1 MVNAS
6 VLQIITVIGV
16 EDAKNATQE
25 EITLCA
31 ELLLENK
38 MNPKC
43 SKEAKYSDP
52 RMNMFK
58 SNNINNNSLSFSPFS
73 SLDPLLGCFRFR
85 L

>member
-58 SNNINNNSLSFSPFS
+58 SNNINNNPIFSLFFS
-73 SLDPLLGCFRFR
+73 SPSPIPH
-85 L
+85 